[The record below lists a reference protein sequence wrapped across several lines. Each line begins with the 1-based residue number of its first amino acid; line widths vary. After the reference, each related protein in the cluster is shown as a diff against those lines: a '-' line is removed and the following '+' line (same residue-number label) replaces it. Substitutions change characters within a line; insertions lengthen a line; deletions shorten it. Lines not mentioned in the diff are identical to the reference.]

1 MTRPSN
7 WLIRVSV
14 IFKSVSFG
22 LTAPKSAIDQCGHE
36 IPVVLMRLSCTNLDA
51 QIGGMAVFVRP
62 SKVQY
67 FG

>member
-1 MTRPSN
+1 LGLCCDIDQSTLQS
-7 WLIRVSV
+7 LIDAVV
-14 IFKSVSFG
+14 
-22 LTAPKSAIDQCGHE
+22 PQCGHE
-36 IPVVLMRLSCTNLDA
+36 IPVVLMRLSCNNLDA